1 MKYAIYA
8 LLLSA
13 AVTMVSGPVLIPLL
27 HKLKFGQSER
37 KLGPETHLKK
47 AGTPT
52 MGGIT
57 FILGIV
63 AATMIFAYSASELVM
78 PALLMTVAFA
88 LVGFMDDFLKV
99 KKHNTD
105 GLRAY
110 QKIIAQFLIALIIAV
125 YAQRSPFIGTSI
137 YLPFS
142 KVEWELGA
150 FYIPVIVFV
159 IIGTVNAV
167 NLTDGLDGLASGV
180 SLVYSMAMTVIFL
193 YMASIMDAPV
203 DMGQAR
209 QTQYAAELNSMAVFA
224 AAVAGGCL
232 GFLRFNSFPAK
243 VFMGDTGSL
252 ALGGFVASAAYMM
265 RLPLFIPIIG
275 LIYLVEVLSVI
286 IQVTYFK
293 KTGGKRIFKMAPI
306 HHHFELCG
314 WSETRVV
321 AVFSIVTALLC
332 MIAYLG
338 L

>member
-105 GLRAY
+105 
-110 QKIIAQFLIALIIAV
+110 
-125 YAQRSPFIGTSI
+125 
-137 YLPFS
+137 
-142 KVEWELGA
+142 
-150 FYIPVIVFV
+150 
-159 IIGTVNAV
+159 
-167 NLTDGLDGLASGV
+167 
-180 SLVYSMAMTVIFL
+180 
-193 YMASIMDAPV
+193 
-203 DMGQAR
+203 
-209 QTQYAAELNSMAVFA
+209 
-224 AAVAGGCL
+224 
-232 GFLRFNSFPAK
+232 
-243 VFMGDTGSL
+243 
-252 ALGGFVASAAYMM
+252 
-265 RLPLFIPIIG
+265 
-275 LIYLVEVLSVI
+275 
-286 IQVTYFK
+286 
-293 KTGGKRIFKMAPI
+293 
-306 HHHFELCG
+306 
-314 WSETRVV
+314 
-321 AVFSIVTALLC
+321 
-332 MIAYLG
+332 
-338 L
+338 